1 MRQLQWQLASTVIWQ
16 GAKSHLIAEH
26 LLLILTT
33 NWTSSNQWSWAV
45 ALLVTLNLA
54 WQQGMR
60 FLHRQVHTSACS
72 SLKIAIWSSRLSADK
87 SVLRTEW
94 PRYGEVWKER
104 SPWSCFA
111 CRWSHSYYWST
122 SMLLP
127 PIETI
132 CSVVASTVYVVLRY
146 FRILY
151 DHRILCLLTWAV
163 ETVLTATER
172 ASISDTVTLDFTTAI
187 K

>member
-111 CRWSHSYYWST
+111 CRWSHSYYASPPHRNHLLCRGVYSVRST
-122 SMLLP
+122 EVFSN
-127 PIETI
+127 
-132 CSVVASTVYVVLRY
+132 SLRSPNTLFIDVSGWNGTY
-146 FRILY
+146 SNRTSQHLGHGDPRLY
-151 DHRILCLLTWAV
+151 DCY
-163 ETVLTATER
+163 
-172 ASISDTVTLDFTTAI
+172 
-187 K
+187 